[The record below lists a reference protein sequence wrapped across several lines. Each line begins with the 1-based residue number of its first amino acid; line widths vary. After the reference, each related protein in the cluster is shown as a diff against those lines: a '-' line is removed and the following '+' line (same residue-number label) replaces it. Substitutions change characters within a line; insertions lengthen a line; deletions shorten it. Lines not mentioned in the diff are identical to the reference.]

1 MARLAAL
8 IAILLLLM
16 IHPYAVLAS
25 VTCQDNDHIPH
36 KLPVPSSI
44 SQPQTPSLMELKN
57 QYLYT
62 NNKWKFK
69 LECSLAIQKVVL
81 RMNGTC
87 AFRLVGYRIQYV
99 NNSFTPSVH
108 LLMKS
113 DIVNRTT
120 PGLQQEEFHFHDLL
134 MKECNCSQSQ
144 GAGIEIGIL
153 SESKEQCHVKAVSE
167 PGYRYEFTIGANLCY
182 HSPPKPI
189 FHQLMPYVHLHIITQ
204 DLCATLRQCSKSC
217 MSQKKSCDI
226 GLTTHP
232 CVVVTQCDDLSHLP
246 PNPNNTCYARHGPA
260 TITSTSTT
268 TTMTQTS
275 ATTTRSMG
283 GDSSDIPTSH
293 QIITII
299 NGTGHNVTPSAVPS
313 APRSA
318 ASNPPSTSSNMVT
331 AQNEMLTTD
340 SGNVQGTGMQHKHAI
355 TGGGALPGGD
365 DSSPTVHP
373 VSPTVTTHAANAMM
387 TTSRVNSSVVETTAM
402 ATSMASN
409 MVSDTPHLHATS
421 NKGSPGSGPVL
432 PNTDKTSST
441 VQPATVKSSEA
452 PTTASSSV
460 VLGMAAGVGAL
471 ILLLLLVLLVVL
483 LKRRAKMGSFTLL
496 SRTRVSVSLTMMN
509 SAFQHISTQEEDH
522 ELWQGGSV
530 MNVYETS
537 TTLGNSRASLALR
550 TSGSEFNADI
560 NQDEADAYLR
570 TADELNMSR
579 RLSTDTTVTLMSV
592 HTQSSETNLSEY
604 NAAAESPSNSA
615 SSDAHLPT
623 KGAGDGANFQPSAKP
638 AKRTLLGRKASVA
651 PSVPMDLTEEIYT
664 SPTRTPLAASRD
676 ESSLDISLN
685 TRSKSGL
692 ASDTYALPVDVIAS
706 HTASRLCSS
715 TTKITDTSADLH
727 TVHIHT
733 DDDYCTPKDAIHK
746 VKKFLETES
755 IDVTG
760 RHDSAEQAAGGTA
773 GTRTSAND
781 DKTNTSLTALAQ
793 SQPTVPLQQ
802 GSLGNDYLE
811 GTKHRSFDRE
821 LEFLTNLL
829 QSEAAS
835 GDSVTGNQGLLKSD
849 HVPSLVT
856 VQEDPIKFRPVSAS
870 DTTLCQ
876 TPTART
882 HSTATDVVSTTKAN
896 PALAGQTATSD
907 ECYASPADAVR
918 HLATDVYAE
927 ETYQLPN
934 DAVRSVIGNTCKDDA
949 AATPREPTQVRRSES
964 RPTSIALSGAS
975 GAQQGV
981 LLVEED
987 TYIMPAD
994 SIKPGTVRHTA
1005 QSGITPTTDS
1015 DMVTH
1020 QATTSTVSTTDP
1032 GADIADAYQLP
1043 ADIKLEQAAA
1053 SRTDEAGLDPGDTY
1067 AMPADAIGVRS
1078 TPKAEAQIVAPSTIA
1093 AHNPTDPTPRRE
1105 VYAQVQPKSQ
1115 RMRETG
1121 DSNVSSH
1128 SSGAG
1133 EPTTATPSVAGAA
1146 PPTIPRRY
1154 RKTSWHGEQADIDIG
1169 NQQYK
1174 SSKWSN
1180 MFSHV
1185 KRKISAG
1192 SERRTDMKQPGSPRT
1207 SRPLPSPLPEEV
1219 APGNLIKKIDDSNAL
1234 AEEPQYMLC
1243 GPQLISQLS
1252 MPSDTTSLSKMAAA
1266 LPALPRR
1273 NTAPPAPEDVLGPI
1287 YSLATTSTLSGQAA
1301 TAEKAH
1307 DNASTS
1313 SSITHV
1319 HTFESDLDQEMYAE
1333 LQVQDTP
1340 QRLLPATDNTSQI
1353 DTAMLQNTSNVIP
1366 DCSSEE
1372 VYAEIGVDKI
1382 DKKSTSN
1389 ADSCYAAPVDAIVS
1403 ACASNGTRGQDE
1415 TYAAVGDAITSACE

>member
-1 MARLAAL
+1 
-8 IAILLLLM
+8 
-16 IHPYAVLAS
+16 
-25 VTCQDNDHIPH
+25 
-36 KLPVPSSI
+36 
-44 SQPQTPSLMELKN
+44 
-57 QYLYT
+57 
-62 NNKWKFK
+62 
-69 LECSLAIQKVVL
+69 
-81 RMNGTC
+81 
-87 AFRLVGYRIQYV
+87 
-99 NNSFTPSVH
+99 
-108 LLMKS
+108 
-113 DIVNRTT
+113 
-120 PGLQQEEFHFHDLL
+120 
-134 MKECNCSQSQ
+134 
-144 GAGIEIGIL
+144 
-153 SESKEQCHVKAVSE
+153 
-167 PGYRYEFTIGANLCY
+167 
-182 HSPPKPI
+182 
-189 FHQLMPYVHLHIITQ
+189 
-204 DLCATLRQCSKSC
+204 
-217 MSQKKSCDI
+217 
-226 GLTTHP
+226 
-232 CVVVTQCDDLSHLP
+232 
-246 PNPNNTCYARHGPA
+246 
-260 TITSTSTT
+260 
-268 TTMTQTS
+268 
-275 ATTTRSMG
+275 
-283 GDSSDIPTSH
+283 
-293 QIITII
+293 
-299 NGTGHNVTPSAVPS
+299 
-313 APRSA
+313 
-318 ASNPPSTSSNMVT
+318 
-331 AQNEMLTTD
+331 
-340 SGNVQGTGMQHKHAI
+340 
-355 TGGGALPGGD
+355 
-365 DSSPTVHP
+365 
-373 VSPTVTTHAANAMM
+373 
-387 TTSRVNSSVVETTAM
+387 
-402 ATSMASN
+402 
-409 MVSDTPHLHATS
+409 MVSDTPHIHATS
-421 NKGSPGSGPVL
+421 NQGSPGSEPVL
-432 PNTDKTSST
+432 PDTDKTSST

-460 VLGMAAGVGAL
+460 VLGMAAGMGAL

-483 LKRRAKMGSFTLL
+483 LKRRAKIGSFTLL
-496 SRTRVSVSLTMMN
+496 RRTRISVSLTMMN

-522 ELWQGGSV
+522 ELWQGGSM

-537 TTLGNSRASLALR
+537 TTLGNPRSSLASR

-560 NQDEADAYLR
+560 DQDEADAYLR

-604 NAAAESPSNSA
+604 NAAAESPSTSA

-623 KGAGDGANFQPSAKP
+623 KGGVDGRNFQPSAKP

-821 LEFLTNLL
+821 LEFLTDRL

-835 GDSVTGNQGLLKSD
+835 WDSVTGNQGLLKSD

-876 TPTART
+876 TPTAGT

-949 AATPREPTQVRRSES
+949 AATPRELTQLRRSES

-1053 SRTDEAGLDPGDTY
+1053 GRTDKAGMDPADTY

-1133 EPTTATPSVAGAA
+1133 EPTTATSSVAGDA
-1146 PPTIPRRY
+1146 PPTIPPRY

-1192 SERRTDMKQPGSPRT
+1192 RERRTEMKQPGSPRT

-1219 APGNLIKKIDDSNAL
+1219 APGNLIQKTDDSNAL

-1266 LPALPRR
+1266 LPSLPRR

-1301 TAEKAH
+1301 TAEKAY

-1353 DTAMLQNTSNVIP
+1353 DTAMLQNTSNMNP
-1366 DCSSEE
+1366 DCRSE
-1372 VYAEIGVDKI
+1372 VYAEIGVAKI
-1382 DKKSTSN
+1382 DKKSTPN
-1389 ADSCYAAPVDAIVS
+1389 TDSCYAAPVDAMVA
-1403 ACASNGTRGQDE
+1403 ACASHGTRGQDKTYAAPIDAVTSACESDSTRGQDETYAAPIDAITSACESDSTRGQDETYATPIDAVTSAWESDGTRGQDETYTAPIDTVPSACKSDGTRGQDE
-1415 TYAAVGDAITSACE
+1415 TYAAPVDAKMSAYESDSTRGQDETFATPVDAIKSASESNSTRRQDETYAAPVDALTSAYESDSTRGQDETYAAPVDAVTSACKSDSTRGQEETYATPIDAITSASESNSTRRQDETYAAPIDALTSAYESDGTRGQDETYAAPVDAVTSACKSDCTRGQEETYATPLDSLNVVKKGTPLESKDTAHAHAANNLKLAQISPSSTADTAGKAETGSSSLGVYDVPVDAITST

>member
-1 MARLAAL
+1 
-8 IAILLLLM
+8 
-16 IHPYAVLAS
+16 
-25 VTCQDNDHIPH
+25 
-36 KLPVPSSI
+36 
-44 SQPQTPSLMELKN
+44 
-57 QYLYT
+57 
-62 NNKWKFK
+62 
-69 LECSLAIQKVVL
+69 
-81 RMNGTC
+81 
-87 AFRLVGYRIQYV
+87 
-99 NNSFTPSVH
+99 
-108 LLMKS
+108 
-113 DIVNRTT
+113 
-120 PGLQQEEFHFHDLL
+120 
-134 MKECNCSQSQ
+134 
-144 GAGIEIGIL
+144 
-153 SESKEQCHVKAVSE
+153 
-167 PGYRYEFTIGANLCY
+167 
-182 HSPPKPI
+182 
-189 FHQLMPYVHLHIITQ
+189 
-204 DLCATLRQCSKSC
+204 
-217 MSQKKSCDI
+217 
-226 GLTTHP
+226 
-232 CVVVTQCDDLSHLP
+232 
-246 PNPNNTCYARHGPA
+246 
-260 TITSTSTT
+260 
-268 TTMTQTS
+268 
-275 ATTTRSMG
+275 
-283 GDSSDIPTSH
+283 
-293 QIITII
+293 
-299 NGTGHNVTPSAVPS
+299 
-313 APRSA
+313 
-318 ASNPPSTSSNMVT
+318 MVT
-331 AQNEMLTTD
+331 SQNEMLTTD
-340 SGNVQGTGMQHKHAI
+340 SGNVEGTGMQHEHAI
-355 TGGGALPGGD
+355 PGGGALPGGD
-365 DSSPTVHP
+365 GKSPTVHTNTSTVQTSSDISQSQSSP
-373 VSPTVTTHAANAMM
+373 AMALGPNQRMVQSQSQSGENTVSATATTHSANTMM
-387 TTSRVNSSVVETTAM
+387 TTSRVNSSVVDTSTT

-409 MVSDTPHLHATS
+409 MVSDTSRSHITGNQS
-421 NKGSPGSGPVL
+421 GPGSGSVFPES
-432 PNTDKTSST
+432 DKSSST

-452 PTTASSSV
+452 PTTASSDV
-460 VLGMAAGVGAL
+460 VPGIAAGVGAL

-496 SRTRVSVSLTMMN
+496 RRTSVSVSLTMMN
-509 SAFQHISTQEEDH
+509 SAFQHISTQQEDH

-560 NQDEADAYLR
+560 DQDEADAYLR
-570 TADELNMSR
+570 TADELNKSR
-579 RLSTDTTVTLMSV
+579 RLSTDTAVTLMSV

-664 SPTRTPLAASRD
+664 SPTRRPLAASRD

-692 ASDTYALPVDVIAS
+692 ASDTYALPVDVIAR
-706 HTASRLCSS
+706 HTTSRLCSS
-715 TTKITDTSADLH
+715 ATKITDTSADLH
-727 TVHIHT
+727 SVHIHT

-760 RHDSAEQAAGGTA
+760 RRDSAEQAAGGTA

-781 DKTNTSLTALAQ
+781 DKTNTGMTALAQ
-793 SQPTVPLQQ
+793 LQPTVPLQQ

-856 VQEDPIKFRPVSAS
+856 VQEDPIKVRPVSAS
-870 DTTLCQ
+870 ETTLCQ
-876 TPTART
+876 APTAGT
-882 HSTATDVVSTTKAN
+882 HSTDVFSTTKAN
-896 PALAGQTATSD
+896 PALAEQTATSD

-949 AATPREPTQVRRSES
+949 AATPRGPTQVRRSEN
-964 RPTSIALSGAS
+964 RPTSIALSDTS
-975 GAQQGV
+975 AQQGV

-1015 DMVTH
+1015 DNIMVTH

-1043 ADIKLEQAAA
+1043 TDIKLEQAAA
-1053 SRTDEAGLDPGDTY
+1053 SRTEEAGMDPADTY

-1078 TPKAEAQIVAPSTIA
+1078 TPKAEAQVVAPSTIA
-1093 AHNPTDPTPRRE
+1093 THNPTDPTPRRE

-1133 EPTTATPSVAGAA
+1133 EPTIATPSVAGAA

-1207 SRPLPSPLPEEV
+1207 SRPLPSLLPEEV

-1333 LQVQDTP
+1333 LQVPDTP

-1403 ACASNGTRGQDE
+1403 ACASDGTRGQDE
-1415 TYAAVGDAITSACE
+1415 TYAAVVDAKTSACESDSTRGQDETYAAPIDAVTSACERDSTRGQDETYEAPLDAKTSAYESDSTRGQDETYAAPVDAITSAYESNSTRRQGETYAAPVDALTSAYGSDSTRGQDETYAAPVDAITSASKSDSTRGQEETYATPLDSLNIVKKGTPSESEDTAHAHAANSLKLARMSPSSTADTAGKADTGASSLGVHGVPVDAITSAQPDGKITSLQYPVQQETASTTDTYQVPVDVKQQTAAASVNAHHNDQHPESPVVQTCCDHGDHADTPAADSNVYAEMMPRGKQSRSVVE